1 LTFGKERTI
10 GAPRSAVAAPSL
22 GAVST
27 DTSPTESADPTA
39 ADLTAAEI
47 AWNLETLI
55 EGTDVDTLLDRS
67 DTLTEQLEGYRG
79 RVESL
84 DAGELAT
91 AMQTMADLQEVQGR
105 VGYYAMLRF
114 SENTADPERGA
125 LMMKVQERSTTLATK
140 LVFFELEWAAVDET
154 KVEELLSD
162 PRLDFCA
169 HHLRSMHR
177 YRNHML
183 SEPEEQ
189 LLTEKSVSGASA
201 WVRLFDEQTS
211 AITVDLPA
219 ALVGGEGD
227 EPATVP
233 LEAALS
239 MLQAPDRDVRRT
251 AAEAVTA
258 GLEPGL
264 RTRAFIFNTLLLDK
278 SVDDRLRNYPTWI
291 SERNLSNEASDES
304 VQALVDAVVNRYD
317 LPQRWYSLKAK
328 VLGLDRLADYD
339 RMASVA
345 DDETSIGWDEARTVV
360 LDAYRSFSPEL
371 ADVATRFFDEQWIDA
386 PTRPGK
392 RPGAFC
398 AYTVP
403 SHHPY
408 VLLNWTS
415 RPRDVA
421 TLAHELGHG
430 LHAYLA
436 REQGVFHQSTPLTLA
451 ETASVFGEAVT
462 NNALL
467 AQLEDPD
474 ARFALLASTLEDSIA
489 TVFRQVAMNRFED
502 SVHTARRGEG
512 ELSVERIGDLWVAS
526 QEAMLGDSVEIT
538 EGYRNWWS
546 YIPHFIGTPGYVYAY
561 AYGQLLALSVYARYT
576 ERGETFV
583 PAYLELLRAGGSTT
597 PAELGRIVDC
607 DLEDPGFWDAGLD
620 IVEAQLDAATAA
632 AEAAG
637 RL

>member
-1 LTFGKERTI
+1 M
-10 GAPRSAVAAPSL
+10 
-22 GAVST
+22 ST
-27 DTSPTESADPTA
+27 DTDPTA
-39 ADLTAAEI
+39 TDPDANGDLDPELVDLRAADV
-47 AWNLETLI
+47 AWDLGSLVA
-55 EGTDVDTLLDRS
+55 GTSVDELLDRS
-67 DTLTEQLEGYRG
+67 EALTEELEGLRG
-79 RVESL
+79 RVAEL
-84 DAGELAT
+84 TAEELAA
-91 AMQTMADLQEVQGR
+91 AMRTMAELQEAQGR
-105 VGYYAMLRF
+105 AGYYAMLRF
-114 SENTADPERGA
+114 SEDTSDPERGA
-125 LMMKVQERSTTLATK
+125 LMMKVQERSTSLATR
-140 LVFFELEWAAVDET
+140 LVFFELEWAELDDARA
-154 KVEELLSD
+154 EELLAD

-169 HHLRSMHR
+169 HHLRSVRR
-177 YRNHML
+177 YRDHLL
-183 SEPEEQ
+183 SEPEEK

-201 WVRLFDEQTS
+201 WVRLFDELTS
-211 AITVDLPA
+211 AIEVELPA
-219 ALVGGEGD
+219 SILESEEGGDTTTVG
-227 EPATVP
+227 
-233 LEAALS
+233 LEQALS
-239 MLQAPDRDVRRT
+239 MLQHPDRDVRRT

-258 GLEPGL
+258 ALEPGL
-264 RTRAFIFNTLLLDK
+264 RTRAFVFNTLLLDK
-278 SVDDRLRNYPTWI
+278 SVDDRLRGYPTWI
-291 SERNLSNEASDES
+291 SERNLANEASDES
-304 VQALVDAVVNRYD
+304 VQALVDAVVARYD

-328 VLGLDRLADYD
+328 VLGIDRLADYD

-345 DDETSIGWDEARTVV
+345 EDETQIGWSEARTIV

-371 ADVATRFFDEQWIDA
+371 ADVAKRFFDENWIDA

-415 RPRDVA
+415 RSRDVS

-467 AQLEDPD
+467 EQLDDPN
-474 ARFALLASTLEDSIA
+474 ARFALLTSTLEDSIA

-502 SVHTARRGEG
+502 AVHTARREEG
-512 ELSVERIGDLWVAS
+512 ELSVDRFGDLWVET
-526 QEAMLGDSVEIT
+526 QEAMLGDSVEVT
-538 EGYRNWWS
+538 EGYRTWWS
-546 YIPHFIGTPGYVYAY
+546 YIPHFISTPGYVYAY

-576 ERGETFV
+576 ERGQEFV
-583 PAYLELLRAGGSTT
+583 PSYLELLRAGGSKS

-607 DLEDPGFWDAGLD
+607 DLEDPGFWDAGLT
-620 IVEAQLDAATAA
+620 IVERQLDAATEAA
-632 AEAAG
+632 KAAG